1 VNDYELPEA
10 FFRPHI
16 PRGDL
21 ARFVQ
26 FIWIA
31 RGRVPHQRERVL
43 PNGVIELIINL
54 GEPHNVLEREDY
66 SQRTVYRNCWLAGI
80 QNRHIV
86 IESLYGT
93 DLIGIRFKPGGAYA
107 FLGMPLAEVTDQV
120 IEFDLID
127 RALGEALRGRVLQAK
142 DDAARIECI
151 ERALRERLLG
161 ELAGHPAVQFVCDAI
176 RATSGLVRI
185 ADLVERTGLSH
196 RRLMDHFERNV
207 GMAPKAL
214 AQVYKF
220 QNVLKRI
227 ERDAAP
233 DWSQV
238 AAECGYYD
246 QPHLNHEFRRLSGL
260 TPTQYLATRLADFN
274 HTVAD

>member
-1 VNDYELPEA
+1 MSEA
-10 FFRPHI
+10 FFQPHI

-21 ARFVQ
+21 SRFIQ

-31 RGRVPHQRERVL
+31 RGKVPHKRERVL

-54 GEPHNVLEREDY
+54 GAPHHTLEQDDY
-66 SQRTVYRNCWLAGI
+66 SRRTVFRDCWLAGI
-80 QNRHIV
+80 QNRHLV
-86 IESLYGT
+86 IESLYDT

-107 FLGMPLAEVTDQV
+107 FLGRPLSEFTDQV

-127 RALGEALRGRVLQAK
+127 RAWCDELRGRVLEAR
-142 DDAARIECI
+142 DDAARIDCI
-151 ERALRERLLG
+151 ERTLRQRLLG
-161 ELAGHPAVQFVCDAI
+161 ELAGHPAVQFVCDTI
-176 RATSGLVRI
+176 RASSGLVRI
-185 ADLVERTGLSH
+185 ADLIERTGLSH
-196 RRLMDHFERNV
+196 RRVMDHFERNV
-207 GMAPKAL
+207 GMTPKAL

-220 QNVLKRI
+220 QSVLKRI
-227 ERDAAP
+227 ERETTP

-260 TPTQYLATRLADFN
+260 TPTQYVATRLQDFN

>member
-1 VNDYELPEA
+1 LPEA

-21 ARFVQ
+21 SRFVQ

-31 RGRVPHQRERVL
+31 RGRVPHKRERVL

-54 GEPHNVLEREDY
+54 GGPHNVLERDDY
-66 SQRTVYRNCWLAGI
+66 SQRTVYRDCWLAGI
-80 QNRHIV
+80 QSRHLV
-86 IESLYGT
+86 IESLYDT

-107 FLGMPLAEVTDQV
+107 FFGMPLSEVTDQV
-120 IEFDLID
+120 VEFDLID
-127 RALGEALRGRVLQAK
+127 RVLCDELRGRVLQAK

-151 ERALRERLLG
+151 ERTLRQRLLS

-207 GMAPKAL
+207 GMTPKAL

-227 ERDAAP
+227 EREIAP

-246 QPHLNHEFRRLSGL
+246 QPHLNHEFRRMSGL
-260 TPTQYLATRLADFN
+260 TPTQYLATRLQDFN